1 FSFAEDTD
9 DLFIGKTLLHVDVLM
24 WLMKTLL
31 TSRCINQRGAGHHD
45 WQGVHSFYKNYRQ
58 CDEGYIAEGIS
69 ATIVGLLANN
79 WNTSH
84 QLMQLSVNDRAFESW
99 MINHIDTTTN
109 DRELDKVVRN
119 AADSCPEGGKAFCEQ
134 IENAAQGALKELQ
147 SQ

>member
-1 FSFAEDTD
+1 
-9 DLFIGKTLLHVDVLM
+9 
-24 WLMKTLL
+24 
-31 TSRCINQRGAGHHD
+31 
-45 WQGVHSFYKNYRQ
+45 
-58 CDEGYIAEGIS
+58 
-69 ATIVGLLANN
+69 
-79 WNTSH
+79 
-84 QLMQLSVNDRAFESW
+84 

>member
-1 FSFAEDTD
+1 TTLASFFENGYNFSALCT
-9 DLFIGKTLLHVDVLM
+9 TLLSSD
-24 WLMKTLL
+24 T
-31 TSRCINQRGAGHHD
+31 
-45 WQGVHSFYKNYRQ
+45 
-58 CDEGYIAEGIS
+58 
-69 ATIVGLLANN
+69 
-79 WNTSH
+79 H